1 MILTAL
7 LFGAAVIA
15 GAGIVAAFWNDL
27 VAFLKKAVEKVR
39 AVVAGIVYGTKVF
52 IRKIGEAFKEISR
65 NYSKVD
71 DHWQETIV
79 TREIPASKVPEDILA
94 RANEIGYG
102 QELDITDE
110 LEMQLES
117 AYRRGPHPGDA
128 GPEGAALGLRGRKQR
143 LVEQHQNP
151 VGGL

>member
-39 AVVAGIVYGTKVF
+39 ALVAGIVYGTKVF

-79 TREIPASKVPEDILA
+79 TREIPASKVPEDIWPGPTTWAMA
-94 RANEIGYG
+94 RSWISRMSWKCSWKARKEA
-102 QELDITDE
+102 
-110 LEMQLES
+110 QLWK
-117 AYRRGPHPGDA
+117 G
-128 GPEGAALGLRGRKQR
+128 KQTTA
-143 LVEQHQNP
+143 
-151 VGGL
+151 

>member
-65 NYSKVD
+65 NYS
-71 DHWQETIV
+71 
-79 TREIPASKVPEDILA
+79 
-94 RANEIGYG
+94 
-102 QELDITDE
+102 
-110 LEMQLES
+110 
-117 AYRRGPHPGDA
+117 
-128 GPEGAALGLRGRKQR
+128 
-143 LVEQHQNP
+143 
-151 VGGL
+151 

>member
-1 MILTAL
+1 MPLIFVDYAEIESKY
-7 LFGAAVIA
+7 VCEEYK
-15 GAGIVAAFWNDL
+15 D
-27 VAFLKKAVEKVR
+27 
-39 AVVAGIVYGTKVF
+39 
-52 IRKIGEAFKEISR
+52 ISR

-71 DHWQETIV
+71 NHWQETIV

-117 AYRRGPHPGDA
+117 A
-128 GPEGAALGLRGRKQR
+128 
-143 LVEQHQNP
+143 
-151 VGGL
+151 

>member
-39 AVVAGIVYGTKVF
+39 ALVAGIVYGTKVF

-117 AYRRGPHPGDA
+117 A
-128 GPEGAALGLRGRKQR
+128 
-143 LVEQHQNP
+143 
-151 VGGL
+151 